1 MSRIDDLP
9 SYRLNLEKIEE
20 AQKHKWFGSTDF
32 SSGSDPKD
40 IVIDES
46 EPLHFVQLFYIIKEQ
61 SWFTNRWATFTVQDL
76 SNWVKRDKDV
86 YTGDTTFF
94 GEKFFNEFPTQ
105 INFFIDK
112 YCDVVM

>member
-61 SWFTNRWATFTVQDL
+61 SWFTNRWATFTV
-76 SNWVKRDKDV
+76 
-86 YTGDTTFF
+86 
-94 GEKFFNEFPTQ
+94 
-105 INFFIDK
+105 
-112 YCDVVM
+112 